1 MTKIYDEEDVFVP
14 SEAQESKLLLRT
26 DNELFNE
33 EDSSVVHPVINVK
46 KIRLSKSG
54 EDWEILVD
62 GKVAISMKGTR
73 FTSQERDFLRSV
85 EGMKFLVAEYKKGKK
100 SVVKIKEELRRI
112 FP

>member
-1 MTKIYDEEDVFVP
+1 MTKIYDEEEVFVT
-14 SEAQESKLLLRT
+14 SESQDSKLLLRA

-33 EDSSVVHPVINVK
+33 EDSSVVHSVINVK
-46 KIRLSKSG
+46 RIKLPKNG

-62 GKVAISMKGTR
+62 GKITVTMKGTR
-73 FTSQERDFLRSV
+73 FSTQEKDFLRTV

-100 SVVKIKEELRRI
+100 SVVKIKEELRKL